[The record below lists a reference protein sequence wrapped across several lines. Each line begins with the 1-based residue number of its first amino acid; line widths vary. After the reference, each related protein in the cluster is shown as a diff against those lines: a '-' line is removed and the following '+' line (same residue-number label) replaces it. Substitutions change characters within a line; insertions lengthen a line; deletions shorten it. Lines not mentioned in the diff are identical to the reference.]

1 MQGKLKQVEA
11 KNPQKTEVFKTKNCK
26 GMGKRWQVE
35 GII

>member
-26 GMGKRWQVE
+26 GMGKNGKLKV
-35 GII
+35 